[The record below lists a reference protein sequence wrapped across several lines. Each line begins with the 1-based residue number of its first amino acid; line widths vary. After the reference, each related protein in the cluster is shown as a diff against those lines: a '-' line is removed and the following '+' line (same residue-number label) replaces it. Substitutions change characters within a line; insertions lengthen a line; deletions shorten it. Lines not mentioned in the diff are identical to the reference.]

1 MASSVARAAPPAPGS
16 VMDDDAE
23 GGGKTKSPLVLA
35 AERIDRRT
43 ALLAGYL
50 RKKNS
55 ADKWQKRW
63 FEIVQAPATPGQ
75 AAPPPFWVYYKSSA
89 AGQPLLCAMDLWRA
103 SEPGLEPPEPG
114 EAEPCCFHITWDR
127 FRVFRASTPH
137 EALCWVN
144 AIKQVQATRP
154 SVTPLSEADRARAL
168 AGPPTPALSGLSRAG
183 GAMGVEATGASKGA
197 AAGAGPSPGTQEW
210 SDKDRKRA
218 KKGGADTRTGEGAGK
233 GKGGEEGGVCGSCV
247 IN

>member
-1 MASSVARAAPPAPGS
+1 
-16 VMDDDAE
+16 
-23 GGGKTKSPLVLA
+23 
-35 AERIDRRT
+35 
-43 ALLAGYL
+43 
-50 RKKNS
+50 
-55 ADKWQKRW
+55 
-63 FEIVQAPATPGQ
+63 
-75 AAPPPFWVYYKSSA
+75 
-89 AGQPLLCAMDLWRA
+89 MDLWRA